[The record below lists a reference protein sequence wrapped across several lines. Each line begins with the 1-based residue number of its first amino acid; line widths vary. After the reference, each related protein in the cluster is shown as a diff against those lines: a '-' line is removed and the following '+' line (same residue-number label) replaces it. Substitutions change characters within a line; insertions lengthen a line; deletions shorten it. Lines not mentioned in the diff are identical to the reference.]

1 MKCKDKNLEV
11 DIYENKHILICLI
24 ILFVWITPAFASNSS
39 STNSQ
44 IDEQQIL
51 SHICHI
57 KNQIKSGLKETCHV
71 LIQNKDLKK
80 EVKNIYEH
88 LNKELSPKN
97 RTEERSNITRKINK
111 LSY

>member
-1 MKCKDKNLEV
+1 M
-11 DIYENKHILICLI
+11 DIYENKHVLICLI

-44 IDEQQIL
+44 TDEKQIFNQID
-51 SHICHI
+51 HI
-57 KNQIKSGLKETCHV
+57 KNQIKSGLKETFHV

-88 LNKELSPKN
+88 LNKELGPRN
-97 RTEERSNITRKINK
+97 RTYERSNIKRNNKQK
-111 LSY
+111 LSIFSN